1 LPALSHERVL
11 DLIDPVFAVL
21 AAITVISAI
30 LALEAKEVVYG
41 AIALSLCFVGI
52 AGFFALLDAVFLA
65 MFQLTVYVG
74 AIAVLILFTVMLV
87 RREQWIKMKEN
98 VNPVLGILVG
108 IVIALGL
115 GYFVYASTITHVIP
129 SVEQAPFTLI
139 GVQILSDY
147 WLALIALALVL
158 ASAVI
163 GAVVL
168 AKLEKD

>member
-1 LPALSHERVL
+1 MIDVAFAL
-11 DLIDPVFAVL
+11 L
-21 AAITVISAI
+21 AIITVISAI

-41 AIALSLCFVGI
+41 AIALSLSFVGI

-87 RREQWIKMKEN
+87 RREQWLKAKEG
-98 VNPVLGILVG
+98 VHSVLGVLVAI
-108 IVIALGL
+108 IVALGL
-115 GYFVYASTITHVIP
+115 GYLVYASTITHVTA

-139 GVQILSDY
+139 GSQILSEY
-147 WLALIALALVL
+147 WFAFITLALVL
-158 ASAVI
+158 ASAVV

-168 AKLEKD
+168 AKLERD

>member
-1 LPALSHERVL
+1 MRGVV

-21 AAITVISAI
+21 AAVTVISAI

-41 AIALSLCFVGI
+41 AIALSVSFVGI
-52 AGFFALLDAVFLA
+52 AGFFALLDAFFLA

-87 RREQWIKMKEN
+87 RREQWLKMKEN
-98 VNPVLGILVG
+98 VNAALGILIG
-108 IVIALGL
+108 IVVALSL
-115 GYFVYASTITHVIP
+115 GYFVYTSTIAHIIP

-139 GVQILSDY
+139 GVQILSEY
-147 WLALIALALVL
+147 WLALITLALVL

-168 AKLEKD
+168 AKLERD

>member
-1 LPALSHERVL
+1 LV
-11 DLIDPVFAVL
+11 DVTFIVL
-21 AAITVISAI
+21 AVITVVSAVV
-30 LALEAKEVVYG
+30 ALEAKEVVYG
-41 AIALSLCFVGI
+41 ALALALCFVGI

-65 MFQLTVYVG
+65 MFQLMVYVG

-87 RREQWIKMKEN
+87 RREEWLKVKEG
-98 VNPVLGILVG
+98 VHKAAGVLVA
-108 IVIALGL
+108 IVVALCF
-115 GYFVYASTITHVIP
+115 GYFVHASTMTHITP

-139 GVQILSDY
+139 GAQILSDY

-168 AKLEKD
+168 AKLERD

>member
-1 LPALSHERVL
+1 MVDVAFV
-11 DLIDPVFAVL
+11 VL

-30 LALEAKEVVYG
+30 VALEAREVVYG
-41 AIALSLCFVGI
+41 ALALALCFVGI

-87 RREQWIKMKEN
+87 RREQWLKAKEG
-98 VNPVLGILVG
+98 VHRVVGVLVAILL
-108 IVIALGL
+108 ALGF
-115 GYFVYASTITHVIP
+115 GYFVYATTITHVTP

-139 GVQILSDY
+139 GVQILSEY

-168 AKLEKD
+168 AKLERD

>member
-1 LPALSHERVL
+1 LV
-11 DLIDPVFAVL
+11 DVTFAVL

-30 LALEAKEVVYG
+30 VALEAREVVYG
-41 AIALSLCFVGI
+41 ALALALCFVGI
-52 AGFFALLDAVFLA
+52 ASFFALLDAVFLA

-87 RREQWIKMKEN
+87 RREQWLRAKEG
-98 VNPVLGILVG
+98 VHRAAGVLVAILLT
-108 IVIALGL
+108 LGL
-115 GYFVYASTITHVIP
+115 GYFVYTSTITHVTP

-139 GVQILSDY
+139 GVQILSEY

-168 AKLEKD
+168 AKLERD

>member
-1 LPALSHERVL
+1 MVDVAFV
-11 DLIDPVFAVL
+11 VL

-41 AIALSLCFVGI
+41 AIALSLCFVGV

-65 MFQLTVYVG
+65 MFQLIVYVG

-87 RREQWIKMKEN
+87 RREQWLMAKEN
-98 VNPVLGILVG
+98 VHKVLGVLVA
-108 IVIALGL
+108 IVVALGL
-115 GYFVYASTITHVIP
+115 GYIVYASTITHVTPI
-129 SVEQAPFTLI
+129 VEQAPFTLI
-139 GVQILSDY
+139 GVQILTEY
-147 WLALIALALVL
+147 WFALITLGLLL

-168 AKLEKD
+168 AKLERD

>member
-1 LPALSHERVL
+1 MV
-11 DLIDPVFAVL
+11 DFVFAAL
-21 AAITVISAI
+21 AIITIVSAI

-41 AIALSLCFVGI
+41 AVALALSFVGI

-87 RREQWIKMKEN
+87 RREQWLKIKEG
-98 VNPVLGILVG
+98 VYRTAGVVAAVI
-108 IVIALGL
+108 IALGL
-115 GYFVYASTITHVIP
+115 GYLVYASAFTHATP
-129 SVEQAPFTLI
+129 TLEQAPFTLL
-139 GVQILSDY
+139 GPLILSDY
-147 WLALIALALVL
+147 WAALVALSLVL

-168 AKLEKD
+168 AKLERD

>member
-1 LPALSHERVL
+1 LVDIA
-11 DLIDPVFAVL
+11 FAVL
-21 AAITVISAI
+21 AVITVISAI

-41 AIALSLCFVGI
+41 AIALALSFVGI

-87 RREQWIKMKEN
+87 RREQWIKAKEG
-98 VNPVLGILVG
+98 VHRTAGV
-108 IVIALGL
+108 IVAIVVALGL
-115 GYFVYASTITHVIP
+115 GYLVYASTLATVIP

-139 GVQILSDY
+139 GAQILTEY
-147 WLALIALALVL
+147 WLAFITLALVL

-168 AKLEKD
+168 AKLERD